1 MTWDYFL
8 SQGIDLN
15 GSGRIPAVDAARQGR
30 TANEILK
37 RLQDQPGVVL
47 ADEVGMGKTY
57 VALTV
62 ALSIALLNEDAG
74 PVVVMVPPSVKDKWP
89 RDLKVFLDKCLK
101 PAARTRIRATDA
113 TIDSGVDFLRLLDD
127 APEHRQ
133 NLIFMTHGA
142 LSRGLTDR
150 HVKLALVQRAL
161 EVAPSLEAKRSS
173 MHRFVGGLLRH
184 QASTDELWSALLAA
198 PTTAWRS
205 ILEQHGKPVD
215 DDPVPAALAHV
226 LAELG
231 SAELKAVTA
240 ALERVPTR
248 DSPGAKE
255 RVDEAR
261 ALFNDAVKDIWQH
274 WLVAGLKKVDR
285 LPLLIVDEAHHLKN
299 PGTRFAS
306 LFVDEGAENDQKTL
320 AGPLNGVFERML
332 FLTATPFQLG
342 HGELLRVLERFENVA
357 WQSDHAPV
365 QTSLQVRAAL
375 TGLRA
380 ALDQAQLHARG
391 FSDAW
396 ARLRPELVVDAAGL
410 PVDVNL
416 WWQGALAD
424 TAPSGVVGNVVHHWK
439 HTLAA
444 VRQAE
449 TPLQPWVI
457 RHTKSRFLE
466 GGVVPRRRALM
477 GAGIVDETRSDGIAV
492 EGDALLPFLLAA
504 RAQAL
509 VANDSTGRALF
520 AEGLASSY
528 EAYRE
533 TRLDSTGVD
542 ATGIAGNGVDED
554 DDTRRSVASSD
565 ALEWYLRAIEDA
577 VPRGSNERGAL
588 HPKMQATVQRVLQLW
603 EAGEKVLVFCHY
615 RATGR
620 ALERHISRAM
630 DAAITSVASRRFG
643 LDGDAANERL
653 DRLGKRLQQPSDPVR
668 KALDEALGR
677 LVREAGVADVDVDPV
692 VEVMRRF
699 FRTPALLARC
709 FPADE
714 ENAVPRALA
723 TADSSGQSL
732 DAQFRAFCRFLV
744 ERETEER
751 KEYMDALRSVQTGE
765 RYERDDDGVK
775 DQLLPNIRL
784 ANGATKDDT
793 RRRLLVTFN
802 TPFYP
807 EVLVAS
813 SVLAEGVDL
822 HLNCRF
828 IIHHDLCW
836 NPSTLEQRTGRV
848 DRLGAKAEKARD
860 SIRVYQPYIAETQ
873 DEKMFRVVQERERWF
888 QVVMGEKFGESEADV
903 EKETARVSLPAAV
916 ATELAFRLQL
926 PG

>member
-15 GSGRIPAVDAARQGR
+15 GSGRIARSHAERQKR

-57 VALTV
+57 VALSV
-62 ALSIALLNEDAG
+62 ALSIALLNKDAG

-101 PAARTRIRATDA
+101 PAARVGVRATER
-113 TIDSGVDFLRLLDD
+113 TIESGVDFLRLLDD

-150 HVKLALVQRAL
+150 HVKLALVQRAC

-173 MHRFVGGLLRH
+173 LHRFVGGLLRH
-184 QASTDELWSALLAA
+184 QAWSDELWFALLAA
-198 PTTAWRS
+198 PTTSWRS
-205 ILEQHGKPVD
+205 ILAEHGKEPD

-231 SAELKAVTA
+231 AAELKDVIG
-240 ALERVPTR
+240 ALQRMPTR
-248 DSPGAKE
+248 DSASSRD

-261 ALFNDAVKDIWQH
+261 ALFNDAVRDIWQQ

-299 PGTRFAS
+299 PGTRLAS
-306 LFVDEGAENDQKTL
+306 LFMDEGAENDQKTL

-342 HGELLRVLERFENVA
+342 HGELLRVLERFENVD

-365 QTSLQVRAAL
+365 KSKAEVHAAL
-375 TGLRA
+375 CALRA
-380 ALDQAQLHARG
+380 ALDHSQTAARG

-410 PVDVNL
+410 PVDVNV
-416 WWQGALAD
+416 WWQAALVD
-424 TAPSGVVGNVVHHWK
+424 PAPSGTVGNVVHHWK
-439 HTLAA
+439 STLAA
-444 VRQAE
+444 VRAAE
-449 TPLQPWVI
+449 APLQPWVI
-457 RHTKSRFLE
+457 RHAKPRFLE
-466 GGVVPRRRALM
+466 GGVVPRRRAVV
-477 GAGIVDETRSDGIAV
+477 GAGIIDEARSDGIAV

-509 VANDSTGRALF
+509 VSNASTGRALF

-533 TRLDSTGVD
+533 TRLDNSD
-542 ATGIAGNGVDED
+542 VDED
-554 DDTRRSVASSD
+554 DDARRSVSSSD
-565 ALEWYLRAIEDA
+565 TLEWYLNSIEEA
-577 VPRGSNERGAL
+577 LPRGSMEQGAL
-588 HPKMQATVQRVLQLW
+588 HPKMQATVRRVLQLW

-630 DAAITSVASRRFG
+630 DAAITSVAARRFG
-643 LDGDAANERL
+643 LDGDAASARL
-653 DRLGKRLQQPSDPVR
+653 ERLGKRLQQPSDPLR

-677 LVREAGVADVDVDPV
+677 LVRESGVADVDVDPI

-714 ENAVPRALA
+714 EQAVERAFA
-723 TADSSGQSL
+723 AADSSGQSL
-732 DAQFRAFCRFLV
+732 DAQFRAFCRFLG

-751 KEYMDALRSVQTGE
+751 AEYMDALRSVQTGE
-765 RYERDDDGVK
+765 RYERDDDGEK
-775 DQLLPNIRL
+775 EQLLPNVRL
-784 ANGATKDDT
+784 ANGSTKDDT

-848 DRLGAKAEKARD
+848 DRLGAKAERAKD

-888 QVVMGEKFGESEADV
+888 QVVMGEKFGESEAEV
-903 EKETARVSLPAAV
+903 EKEAARVSLPAAV